1 MALISCPECNRE
13 VSDTA
18 PACPGCGAAIAD
30 SRDLRS
36 SGSRLVTTQ
45 ETGKRLKMHALLSG
59 AIFAIGVVLM
69 VNAANAEE
77 SSSLGALSI
86 VIGLGWFITTRVRIW
101 WHHK

>member
-1 MALISCPECNRE
+1 
-13 VSDTA
+13 
-18 PACPGCGAAIAD
+18 
-30 SRDLRS
+30 
-36 SGSRLVTTQ
+36 
-45 ETGKRLKMHALLSG
+45 MHALLSG